1 MQMRRIDPN
10 RFHVATRGTSRH
22 INRQIA
28 LTLIGS
34 HQPISRA
41 DLARRMK
48 MRRGAVGLLVQELL
62 NDHHVVEGP
71 TGAIA
76 RGRKP
81 TLLYINTRKRSSVA
95 VDIRASRIFLMLADP
110 LGQPLSDIVT
120 MPTTA
125 EPRACV
131 AAVAARIR
139 QLLDAHEEIAGKCQ
153 GIGVVVPGMV
163 DSVTGTVL
171 HAPTLGWRDV
181 DLRPRLA
188 AATGF
193 SVHVENSGRAC
204 ALAQMWEARSVAA
217 APVRNLVFI
226 SVSDG
231 VGVGVVV
238 NGELL
243 RGRHNIAG
251 EFAHMPLNLDG
262 PRCSCGAIGCWEAY
276 ISNLA
281 TLTRYFD
288 RAPHVTAAGDQP
300 FTIDDLIARARA
312 GDRKAVTALQ
322 ASARYLGLG
331 LAGVINIIDPDC
343 VFIGGEIT
351 TAWDLIE
358 GTVRAALAGR
368 ALTPA
373 AALTDIVIVSAEE
386 HSRLR
391 GAAMLVAAPTF
402 AAPVVA

>member
-1 MQMRRIDPN
+1 VRRIDPN
-10 RFHVATRGTSRH
+10 RFHVATRGTSRR

-41 DLARRMK
+41 ELARRMK
-48 MRRGAVGLLVQELL
+48 LRRGAVSLLVQELL
-62 NDHHVVEGP
+62 AERHIVEGH
-71 TGAIA
+71 TGEIA
-76 RGRKP
+76 RGRRP
-81 TLLYINTRKRSSVA
+81 TLLYINTRKGSSVA
-95 VDIRASRIFLMLADP
+95 VDIRASGTFLMLADSM
-110 LGQPLSDIVT
+110 GQRRSEIVT
-120 MPTTA
+120 IRTA
-125 EPRACV
+125 RDPRRFVTAL
-131 AAVAARIR
+131 AASIR
-139 QLLDAHEEIAGKCQ
+139 QLVEAHAERAGTCQ

-163 DSVTGTVL
+163 DPGTGRVI
-171 HAPTLGWRDV
+171 HAPTLGWRNV
-181 DLRPRLA
+181 DLKARLA

-193 SVHVENSGRAC
+193 AVEVENSGRAC
-204 ALAQMWEARSVAA
+204 ALAQVWEARSVAA
-217 APVRNLVFI
+217 RVRNLVFV

-243 RGRHNIAG
+243 RGRRNIAG
-251 EFAHMPLNLDG
+251 EFAHMPFSLDG
-262 PRCSCGAIGCWEAY
+262 PRCSCGATGCWEAH

-281 TLTRYFD
+281 TLTRYFGRSGRPD
-288 RAPHVTAAGDQP
+288 DEHGA
-300 FTIDDLIARARA
+300 TIDTLIARARD
-312 GDRKAVTALQ
+312 GEKKAVAALQ
-322 ASARYLGLG
+322 ASAKYLGLG
-331 LAGVINIIDPDC
+331 LGGIVNIIDPDC

-358 GTVRAALAGR
+358 PIVRTALAER

-373 AALTDIVIVSAEE
+373 AASTDIVIVSAEE
-386 HSRLR
+386 HPRLR

>member
-48 MRRGAVGLLVQELL
+48 MRRGAIGLLVQQLI
-62 NDHHVVEGP
+62 NDHHVVEGH

-110 LGQPLSDIVT
+110 LGQPLSDIVS
-120 MPTTA
+120 MPTA
-125 EPRACV
+125 QEPRACV
-131 AAVAARIR
+131 AAIAARIS
-139 QLLDAHEEIAGKCQ
+139 QLLEAHEEIAGKCQ

-163 DSVTGTVL
+163 DPATGTVL

-181 DLRPRLA
+181 DLRVRLA

-193 SVHVENSGRAC
+193 PVQVENSGRAC
-204 ALAQMWEARSVAA
+204 ALAQVWEARSVA
-217 APVRNLVFI
+217 APVRNLVFV

-231 VGVGVVV
+231 VGVGIVV

-251 EFAHMPLNLDG
+251 EFAHMPLSLDG

-288 RAPHVTAAGDQP
+288 RAPHVTAAGNQP
-300 FTIDDLIARARA
+300 FTIDDLIARART
-312 GDRKAVTALQ
+312 GDGKAMHALQ

-331 LAGVINIIDPDC
+331 LAGIIHIIDPDC

-358 GTVRAALAGR
+358 GTVRTALAGR

-373 AALTDIVIVSAEE
+373 AASTDIVIVSAEE

>member
-1 MQMRRIDPN
+1 MRRIDPN
-10 RFHVATRGTSRH
+10 RFHIATRGTSRH

-48 MRRGAVGLLVQELL
+48 MRRGAVGLLVQELI
-62 NDHHVVEGP
+62 NDHHVVEGH

-110 LGQPLSDIVT
+110 LGQPLSDIVSI
-120 MPTTA
+120 PTPQ

-131 AAVAARIR
+131 AAIDARIR
-139 QLLDAHEEIAGKCQ
+139 QLLEAHEEIARKCQ

-163 DSVTGTVL
+163 EPVTGTVL

-181 DLRPRLA
+181 DLRARLA

-193 SVHVENSGRAC
+193 TVHVENSGRAC
-204 ALAQMWEARSVAA
+204 ALAQVWEARSIAA
-217 APVRNLVFI
+217 RVRNLVFV

-231 VGVGVVV
+231 VGVGIVI

-251 EFAHMPLNLDG
+251 EFAHMSLSLDG

-288 RAPHVTAAGDQP
+288 RAPHGTAAGNQP
-300 FTIDDLIARARA
+300 FTIDDLIARART
-312 GDRKAVTALQ
+312 GDRKAVNALQ
-322 ASARYLGLG
+322 ESARYLGLG
-331 LAGVINIIDPDC
+331 LAGVVNIIDPDC
-343 VFIGGEIT
+343 VFISGEIT
-351 TAWDLIE
+351 TAWDLLE
-358 GTVRAALAGR
+358 GTVRTALAGR

-373 AALTDIVIVSAEE
+373 AASTDIVIVAAEE